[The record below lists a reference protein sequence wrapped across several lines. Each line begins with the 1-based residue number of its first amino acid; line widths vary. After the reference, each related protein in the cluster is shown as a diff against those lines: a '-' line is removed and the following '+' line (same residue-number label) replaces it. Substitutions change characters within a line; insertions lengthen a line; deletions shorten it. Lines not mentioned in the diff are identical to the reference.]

1 MAVAMTDPRL
11 VRRSSH
17 VLRSVAMLACALLV
31 YYGVP
36 LHWGEGSNLIGDV
49 LGLVLFVVGIV
60 GLTWLIRWQIRR
72 YLNAPSPDSG
82 GQVHGLLSALYVVIV
97 FFALFYYI
105 VELRSPGQLD
115 GLQTRTD
122 ALYFTV
128 ITLGTVG
135 YGDIHAVGQLAR
147 AAATVQVAFDLV
159 VIGALLAVA
168 SSNIARRIERATASG
183 GGTDSAG

>member
-1 MAVAMTDPRL
+1 LAV
-11 VRRSSH
+11 
-17 VLRSVAMLACALLV
+17 LACALLV
-31 YYGVP
+31 YYGIPVQ
-36 LHWGEGSNLIGDV
+36 WGEGANPIGDV
-49 LGLVLFVVGIV
+49 VGLVLFVVGIG
-60 GLTWLIRWQIRR
+60 GLTWLISWQIRR
-72 YLNAPSPDSG
+72 YMSASTRDVG
-82 GQVHGLLSALYVVIV
+82 GQVNGLLTALYVVIM

-105 VELRSPGQLD
+105 VELRLPGQFD

-135 YGDIHAVGQLAR
+135 YGDIHPVGQLAR

-168 SSNIARRIERATASG
+168 SSNIARRLGQASREG
-183 GGTDSAG
+183 ETQDDG

>member
-1 MAVAMTDPRL
+1 MAVAMTDPRP
-11 VRRSSH
+11 VRRSSY
-17 VLRSVAMLACALLV
+17 VLRSVAMLTCALLV
-31 YYGVP
+31 YYGIP
-36 LHWGEGSNLIGDV
+36 LHWGAGTNRIGDV
-49 LGLVLFVVGIV
+49 IGLVLFVVGIG

-72 YLNAPSPDSG
+72 YLNASSPDTG
-82 GQVHGLLSALYVVIV
+82 GQMHGLLSALYVVIV
-97 FFALFYYI
+97 FFALFYYV
-105 VELRSPGQLD
+105 VELRAPGQFD

-147 AAATVQVAFDLV
+147 TATTVQVAFDLV

-168 SSNIARRIERATASG
+168 SSNIARRVGRATGTG
-183 GGTDSAG
+183 GGPAQE